1 MKNEVIELKAVSFG
15 YGFHF
20 KLLDDKTGFA
30 HENIIEGQ
38 PCTYKIEDYKLLQFW
53 KKIDAL
59 GVWNWQKKYPYWK
72 QEYVPL
78 PDGCDWRLELKDRSG
93 RTKYCA
99 GYASFPRNFN
109 ELIRALNNL
118 FGTDAQLL

>member
-1 MKNEVIELKAVSFG
+1 MKKEVIELKAVSFG

-59 GVWNWQKKYPYWK
+59 GVWNWQK
-72 QEYVPL
+72 
-78 PDGCDWRLELKDRSG
+78 
-93 RTKYCA
+93 
-99 GYASFPRNFN
+99 NI
-109 ELIRALNNL
+109 LIGSKNL
-118 FGTDAQLL
+118 FLYLMVVIGN